1 MTRVT
6 KNMVVHFRYCMQNT
20 NGEVI
25 EDNSNASPTCYL
37 HGGSSIAPFLQSQF
51 EGLGLG
57 EIKTIFLNGG
67 SENISFKIIIDKLR
81 PASGEELIL
90 GYPVD
95 ENANCN
101 SDCNCYSAQF

>member
-1 MTRVT
+1 MITVA

-25 EDNSNASPTCYL
+25 EDKSNASQTCYL

-51 EGLGLG
+51 EGLGVG
-57 EIKTIFLNGG
+57 EIKTIFLNDE
-67 SENISFKIIIDKLR
+67 SENVSFKIIIDKLR

-95 ENANCN
+95 ENINCN
-101 SDCNCYSAQF
+101 SDCDCYSAQY

>member
-25 EDNSNASPTCYL
+25 EKKLNASPSCYL
-37 HGGSSIAPFLQSQF
+37 HGGSSIAPFLQSQI
-51 EGLGLG
+51 EGLGVG
-57 EIKTIFLNGG
+57 EIKTIFLNDE

-81 PASGEELIL
+81 SASVEELIL
-90 GYPVD
+90 GYPVA
-95 ENANCN
+95 ENINCN
-101 SDCNCYSAQF
+101 SDCDCYSAQ

>member
-1 MTRVT
+1 
-6 KNMVVHFRYCMQNT
+6 MQNT

-57 EIKTIFLNGG
+57 DIKTIFLNGG